1 MNPFRILKTVF
12 ERIFILL
19 TLKLLKCYVKFSY
32 HLMYFIDQLF
42 YTYENSTMVIGQ
54 FDHVSLLS
62 FHSFLHLIFVPF

>member
-1 MNPFRILKTVF
+1 MSNITMFLVLITWN
-12 ERIFILL
+12 ES
-19 TLKLLKCYVKFSY
+19 VKF
-32 HLMYFIDQLF
+32 LYFIDQLF